1 LFSEAQRHCRLTKV
15 RRIKLDL
22 FVPPKPFAN
31 TAIVLHEIAIGEC
44 KHLCLCKA
52 LQNDE
57 SNY

>member
-1 LFSEAQRHCRLTKV
+1 LTKV